1 MKCDEVEEML
11 SAYADG
17 EIGGHKAA
25 EVRTHL
31 AGCESCSD
39 RLEAL
44 EVLQSKLGEMMS
56 ERLKGPDVLDA
67 VMASLPVRGRP
78 VLPRLAWVFAGI
90 AMAAIVC
97 WQSVPRMD
105 RPHTK
110 KAQVAV
116 NVPVKHYEEHKGV
129 SPVSGAKPAMPV
141 SDEKHR
147 APKPWR
153 PYETVST
160 AGSGKHKPGV
170 RRPGFAHA
178 PEQERAPQAEP
189 TGPIQVV
196 TNSKT
201 VDGTTETTIEITAGA
216 LMLLRTKTTEV
227 EIARDDNAAT
237 IERPPLEVVR
247 NSPSAEA
254 GVTGG

>member
-56 ERLKGPDVLDA
+56 ERLKGLDISDA

-78 VLPRLAWVFAGI
+78 VLPRLAWALAGMVI
-90 AMAAIVC
+90 VAVVC

-116 NVPVKHYEEHKGV
+116 NAPVKR
-129 SPVSGAKPAMPV
+129 
-141 SDEKHR
+141 DEKHR

-153 PYETVST
+153 PYETVSI
-160 AGSGKHKPGV
+160 AGSAKHKPGV

-216 LMLLRTKTTEV
+216 LMLSRTKTTEV
-227 EIARDDNAAT
+227 EIARDDSAAT
-237 IERPPLEVVR
+237 IERPPLEVVK
-247 NSPSAEA
+247 NGPPAEA